1 MKLIKKIPLRSLII
15 ASLFLG
21 LLPFLP
27 EPHVWQKL
35 KMLFAGELSNAI
47 DIFDLLFHGAP
58 WILLALKLWTIK
70 SEGRQD
76 IDM

>member
-21 LLPFLP
+21 LMPFVP

-35 KMLFAGELSNAI
+35 KMLFAGELSNGL

-58 WILLALKLWTIK
+58 WILLGLKLWTIK